1 MGTAIL
7 RHARLGIILLVI
19 AAALVAAWVVLNHAI
34 FVVAACLIAIAVVA
48 FVLLRDGL
56 RQTSMESLTER
67 GIYPEFDGSFALT
80 DPGLRREMAPIIP
93 STVRRP
99 NSGGRRQEA
108 PSAPRARLSAPSGR
122 AAKPARSGK
131 APKHDETLQPGAT
144 VTFAAARQA
153 AGIDDLIAALDR
165 DLIGLAPVKQKIEEI
180 GALLLIDRA
189 RHRFGL
195 SAPRPNLHMCFTGA
209 PGTGK
214 TTVAMMMADLLHQ
227 LGYLETNNFVHAM
240 RNDLVGEFIGHTAPK
255 TRRILNRA
263 MGGVLFIDEAYSLFR
278 GEDSKDYG
286 YECLD
291 ILMQVME
298 NDRDKI
304 VVILAGY
311 KDPMDRFFRSN
322 PGMSSRIAHHL
333 DFADYAVEELLA
345 IGRLMLDQSSYYLS
359 PQAEAGFRDHL
370 ALQMRQPGFA
380 NARTVR
386 NALEGAR
393 LRHASRLA
401 ADQGQQWTKDDL
413 MRLEPPDILPG
424 GH

>member
-1 MGTAIL
+1 MRTAIP

-19 AAALVAAWVVLNHAI
+19 AVASVAAWVVLSHAM
-34 FVVAACLIAIAVVA
+34 FVIAACLIAIVVVS

-56 RQTSMESLTER
+56 RQTSVESLTER

-93 STVRRP
+93 STIRRP

-108 PSAPRARLSAPSGR
+108 PSAPRAWLSTPAGT
-122 AAKPARSGK
+122 ATKPARSGK
-131 APKHDETLQPGAT
+131 APKHDETLQPDAT
-144 VTFAAARQA
+144 VTFAAAWQA

-165 DLIGLAPVKQKIEEI
+165 DLIGLAPVKKKIEEV

-189 RHRFGL
+189 RQRFGL

-214 TTVAMMMADLLHQ
+214 TTVALMMADLLHQ

-263 MGGVLFIDEAYSLFR
+263 MGGVLFIDEAYTLFR

-345 IGRLMLDQSSYYLS
+345 IGRLMLDRSSYYLS

-370 ALQMRQPGFA
+370 SLQMKQPGFA

-401 ADQGQQWTKDDL
+401 ADPGQQRTKDDL